1 MKKNAFS
8 YVELIIA
15 MVLII
20 ALMAASGPLIARRE
34 KKATGYTAF
43 GQYECWVVNEDGN
56 DVFYERRVDNGYDLP
71 DAQKVDSCS
80 FHKPRGATM
89 FKIQLVGGGAGG
101 EIAIFN
107 QNDRYLNVSYIV
119 DATINDNAGEK
130 DTIPIKNHQS
140 KNNLINL
147 ANFGNAEPLIENTS
161 DLVSFLAS
169 TGKYKLTKYLD
180 AINVTPGQGGGAGE
194 VIEISI
200 PLDAMPFNDNGI
212 VPINLNT
219 DVHRLN
225 GTSEIKTKIQTNVG
239 GIYIG
244 ATAAG
249 AIPQNDSVTPA
260 IEGKRA
266 ETGFISYIEINNTGR
281 IMGSLPNN
289 NCADSNGNAICFAN
303 GGDISQEQCQKSSDE
318 CALEQPFGQT
328 YACIN
333 GAEGKSPTVK
343 ILREDQANDEPIEV
357 AVSNPTPGG
366 TCDNMNEQY
375 SGNTF
380 NYSTCT
386 PSNDCTKLTP
396 NAATN
401 MGSGGGGAAY
411 ITDKNAQSFQLYLC
425 ANNTKE
431 TRTYKTSFG
440 SNKNTWEYWS
450 GLAGCIKTANERN
463 SFSFREVQG
472 DYTGNGGRSGG
483 GGVIITW

>member
-1 MKKNAFS
+1 MN
-8 YVELIIA
+8 L
-15 MVLII
+15 
-20 ALMAASGPLIARRE
+20 
-34 KKATGYTAF
+34 
-43 GQYECWVVNEDGN
+43 DGS
-56 DVFYERRVDNGYDLP
+56 LL
-71 DAQKVDSCS
+71 A
-80 FHKPRGATM
+80 
-89 FKIQLVGGGAGG
+89 
-101 EIAIFN
+101 
-107 QNDRYLNVSYIV
+107 DRYEIIKKVGNGGM
-119 DATINDNAGEK
+119 ATVYKAK
-130 DTIPIKNHQS
+130 DT
-140 KNNLINL
+140 
-147 ANFGNAEPLIENTS
+147 
-161 DLVSFLAS
+161 V
-169 TGKYKLTKYLD
+169 
-180 AINVTPGQGGGAGE
+180 
-194 VIEISI
+194 
-200 PLDAMPFNDNGI
+200 
-212 VPINLNT
+212 LNRF
-219 DVHRLN
+219 V
-225 GTSEIKTKIQTNVG
+225 
-239 GIYIG
+239 
-244 ATAAG
+244 A
-249 AIPQNDSVTPA
+249 
-260 IEGKRA
+260 
-266 ETGFISYIEINNTGR
+266 
-281 IMGSLPNN
+281 
-289 NCADSNGNAICFAN
+289 
-303 GGDISQEQCQKSSDE
+303 
-318 CALEQPFGQT
+318 
-328 YACIN
+328 
-333 GAEGKSPTVK
+333 VK